1 MSASTST
8 KRKSERIAG
17 KCTLPAAKESKKQA
31 NARDRWLLANEKDI
45 ETAFDFLI
53 ELLSKKNADNCR
65 EEGDRTF
72 TNFAAIVADELC
84 PHCERIYNDDSTDD
98 EDDVEGLGSEDDEDE
113 TETETETEEEL
124 DEAIDELLEDD
135 DDEEEE
141 EEEED
146 EDDE

>member
-98 EDDVEGLGSEDDEDE
+98 EDEVTGLGSEDEPEGEFEDE
-113 TETETETEEEL
+113 T
-124 DEAIDELLEDD
+124 DEDD
-135 DDEEEE
+135 GELPELNDDPSVDDGGY

-146 EDDE
+146 E